1 MKLQVPQRSRT
12 RAHCSSDLGSVYP
25 HRSTFSRGARFL
37 LQDGVPSML
46 ESNITSRPRLGTAPC
61 KHFMGC

>member
-25 HRSTFSRGARFL
+25 HRSTFSRGVRFL
-37 LQDGVPSML
+37 AAGWGAQHVG
-46 ESNITSRPRLGTAPC
+46 EQHHSRPRLGKAPC